1 MTNVVAHRGFSSS
14 YPENTAIA
22 FQKAIELGVE
32 CIEFDVHLTRD
43 GHLVVI
49 HDGMVDRTTD
59 GTGRVDELTFA
70 EIKRLDAGT
79 WFSPEF
85 ATQNILTLAET
96 LELIGDSA
104 RVNVQ
109 LKANDDSREELT
121 RKSVDGLVRQNV
133 LERAY
138 IASEQPTVELVKVID
153 SRVEICNLSV
163 FPTDDY
169 IARSAAIECRILQP
183 RHHQVDVAF
192 VEEAHRHSIEVNP
205 FYANDELEMKRLID
219 CGVDGILTDY
229 PDVLLGVR
237 GSI

>member
-96 LELIGDSA
+96 L
-104 RVNVQ
+104 
-109 LKANDDSREELT
+109 
-121 RKSVDGLVRQNV
+121 
-133 LERAY
+133 
-138 IASEQPTVELVKVID
+138 
-153 SRVEICNLSV
+153 
-163 FPTDDY
+163 
-169 IARSAAIECRILQP
+169 
-183 RHHQVDVAF
+183 
-192 VEEAHRHSIEVNP
+192 
-205 FYANDELEMKRLID
+205 
-219 CGVDGILTDY
+219 
-229 PDVLLGVR
+229 
-237 GSI
+237 